1 MGDWASDATWV
12 KDLHSSLVPLVKDA
26 RYVGVR
32 ACSELA
38 RYVGERPALLVGSV
52 WVLRPCS
59 GLATW

>member
-38 RYVGERPALLVGSV
+38 RYVGERLH
-52 WVLRPCS
+52 
-59 GLATW
+59 LAEVVPVV